1 MMNGRTAGRIS
12 IILAV
17 AVAMIAA
24 GAAILDHRS
33 SGAPIEPRMTWE
45 QHVERV
51 DAALASHDLRTAR
64 ELVRDAYAAAVTSG
78 RWEPLLHVG
87 DAQWRVE
94 QASGFATL
102 GKASARENFLFA
114 LFRARDQR
122 SLDGVLQ
129 AADAFSRLG
138 DASVV
143 RQALVVA
150 RDLAGRDPVAHA
162 RVDVAA
168 EELGVRLASADGPE
182 HNNGNGRLR

>member
-1 MMNGRTAGRIS
+1 MRNGRTARRIS

-17 AVAMIAA
+17 AVVITAA
-24 GAAILDHRS
+24 GAAILDQRS
-33 SGAPIEPRMTWE
+33 SGAPIEPMMTPE
-45 QHVERV
+45 RHLARV

-64 ELVRDAYAAAVTSG
+64 DVVRDAYAAAVTSR
-78 RWEPLLHVG
+78 RWEPLLQVG
-87 DAQWRVE
+87 DAQLRVE
-94 QASGFATL
+94 GASGYPTL
-102 GKASARENFLFA
+102 GKASARANYLSA

-150 RDLAGRDPVAHA
+150 RDLAGRDPVAQA
-162 RVDVAA
+162 RVDIAA
-168 EELGVRLASADGPE
+168 EELGVRLASADGPL
-182 HNNGNGRLR
+182 HDHGNGGSK

>member
-1 MMNGRTAGRIS
+1 MTKERATGRIS
-12 IILAV
+12 VVLAV
-17 AVAMIAA
+17 AVSVIAV

-33 SGAPIEPRMTWE
+33 SAAPIEPRVTWE

-64 ELVRDAYAAAVTSG
+64 EVVRDAYAAAVMSR
-78 RWEPLLHVG
+78 RWEPLLQVG
-87 DAQWRVE
+87 DAQRRLE
-94 QASGFATL
+94 EASGFATL
-102 GKASARENFLFA
+102 GNASARANYLFA

-129 AADAFSRLG
+129 AAAAFSRLG

-150 RDLAGRDPVAHA
+150 RDLAGRDAVAHA
-162 RVDVAA
+162 RVDIAA
-168 EELGVRLASADGPE
+168 DELGARLASAD
-182 HNNGNGRLR
+182 

>member
-1 MMNGRTAGRIS
+1 MNGRTAGRIS
-12 IILAV
+12 ITLALAV
-17 AVAMIAA
+17 AMTAA
-24 GAAILDHRS
+24 GAAVHRS
-33 SGAPIEPRMTWE
+33 SGAPIEPSMTWE

-64 ELVRDAYAAAVTSG
+64 EVVRDAYAAAVTSR

-94 QASGFATL
+94 QASGFAAL
-102 GKASARENFLFA
+102 GKASARSNYLWA

-143 RQALVVA
+143 QQALVVA
-150 RDLAGRDPVAHA
+150 RDLAGRDEVAHA
-162 RVDVAA
+162 RVDIAA
-168 EELGVRLASADGPE
+168 EKLGVRLASADGPA
-182 HNNGNGRLR
+182 HNRGNEGVR

>member
-1 MMNGRTAGRIS
+1 MAGRIS
-12 IILAV
+12 VIAV
-17 AVAMIAA
+17 AVVMSAA

-33 SGAPIEPRMTWE
+33 SGAPIEPRVTWK

-51 DAALASHDLRTAR
+51 DAALASHDLRMAR
-64 ELVRDAYAAAVTSG
+64 EGARDAYAAAVTSH
-78 RWEPLLHVG
+78 RWEPLLYVG
-87 DAQWRVE
+87 DAQRRVE
-94 QASGFATL
+94 QVSGFVML
-102 GKASARENFLFA
+102 GKASARANYLSA

-150 RDLAGRDPVAHA
+150 RDVAGRDPAAHA
-162 RVDVAA
+162 RVDIAA
-168 EELGVRLASADGPE
+168 EEIRIRSASADGPA
-182 HNNGNGRLR
+182 HNQGSGGAVRR

>member
-1 MMNGRTAGRIS
+1 MNGRTASRIS
-12 IILAV
+12 VILAV
-17 AVAMIAA
+17 AVAMTAA
-24 GAAILDHRS
+24 AAVMLDHRS
-33 SGAPIEPRMTWE
+33 SAAPTEPRMTWE
-45 QHVERV
+45 QDIERV

-64 ELVRDAYAAAVTSG
+64 EVVRDAYAAAVSSR
-78 RWEPLLHVG
+78 RWEPLLRVG

-94 QASGFATL
+94 EASGFATL
-102 GKASARENFLFA
+102 GVASARANYLWA

-150 RDLAGRDPVAHA
+150 RDLAGRDPAAHA
-162 RVDVAA
+162 RIDIAA

-182 HNNGNGRLR
+182 HNHGNGGLR

>member
-1 MMNGRTAGRIS
+1 MTNGRTAGRIS
-12 IILAV
+12 VILAV
-17 AVAMIAA
+17 AVAMTAA

-64 ELVRDAYAAAVTSG
+64 EVVRDAYAAAVTSR

-87 DAQWRVE
+87 DAQRRVE
-94 QASGFATL
+94 PPSGVATL
-102 GKASARENFLFA
+102 GKASARANYLFA

-129 AADAFSRLG
+129 A
-138 DASVV
+138 
-143 RQALVVA
+143 LVVA
-150 RDLAGRDPVAHA
+150 RDLAGRDAVAHA
-162 RVDVAA
+162 RVAA

-182 HNNGNGRLR
+182 HNHGN

>member
-1 MMNGRTAGRIS
+1 MMNGRTAARIS
-12 IILAV
+12 VILAV
-17 AVAMIAA
+17 AVAITAA
-24 GAAILDHRS
+24 GAAIFDHRS
-33 SGAPIEPRMTWE
+33 SGAPIEPRKTWE

-64 ELVRDAYAAAVTSG
+64 EAVRDAYAAAVTSR
-78 RWEPLLHVG
+78 RWEPLLPVG
-87 DAQWRVE
+87 DAQRRVE
-94 QASGFATL
+94 QASGYATL
-102 GKASARENFLFA
+102 GKASARANYLSA
-114 LFRARDQR
+114 LFRARNQR

-162 RVDVAA
+162 RVDLAA
-168 EELGVRLASADGPE
+168 EELGVRLASADGLE
-182 HNNGNGRLR
+182 HNHGNGGVR

>member
-1 MMNGRTAGRIS
+1 MTHARTAGRIS
-12 IILAV
+12 IILAL
-17 AVAMIAA
+17 AVALTAA
-24 GAAILDHRS
+24 GAAAFLDHRS
-33 SGAPIEPRMTWE
+33 SGAPIEPTMTWE

-64 ELVRDAYAAAVTSG
+64 EVVRDAYAAAVTSR

-87 DAQWRVE
+87 DAQRRVE

-102 GKASARENFLFA
+102 GKASARANYLFA

-129 AADAFSRLG
+129 AAEAFSRLG
-138 DASVV
+138 DGSVV

-162 RVDVAA
+162 RVDIAA
-168 EELGVRLASADGPE
+168 EKLGARLASAAS
-182 HNNGNGRLR
+182 LR

>member
-1 MMNGRTAGRIS
+1 MTNGRTAVESG

-17 AVAMIAA
+17 AVAMTAA
-24 GAAILDHRS
+24 GATILDHQS
-33 SGAPIEPRMTWE
+33 SGAPIEPRLTWE

-51 DAALASHDLRTAR
+51 DAALTSHDLRTAR
-64 ELVRDAYAAAVTSG
+64 EVVRDAYAGAVMSR
-78 RWEPLLHVG
+78 RWEPLLQVG
-87 DAQWRVE
+87 DAQRRVA
-94 QASGFATL
+94 QASGFATP
-102 GKASARENFLFA
+102 GKATARANYLFA

-122 SLDGVLQ
+122 SLDGVLH

-143 RQALVVA
+143 RQALAVA

-162 RVDVAA
+162 RVDIAA

-182 HNNGNGRLR
+182 HNDGNGGFR

>member
-1 MMNGRTAGRIS
+1 MNRRTAGRIS
-12 IILAV
+12 VILAV
-17 AVAMIAA
+17 AVAMSAA

-33 SGAPIEPRMTWE
+33 SGAPIEPRVTLE

-51 DAALASHDLRTAR
+51 DAALASHDLRMAR
-64 ELVRDAYAAAVTSG
+64 EGVRDAYAAAVTSH
-78 RWEPLLHVG
+78 RWEPLLYVG
-87 DAQWRVE
+87 DAQRRVE

-102 GKASARENFLFA
+102 GKAHARENYLFA

-162 RVDVAA
+162 RVDIAA
-168 EELGVRLASADGPE
+168 EELGVRLASAAGPE
-182 HNNGNGRLR
+182 HSHGNGGFR

>member
-17 AVAMIAA
+17 AVVMSLA

-33 SGAPIEPRMTWE
+33 SGAPIEPRMTWQ

-64 ELVRDAYAAAVTSG
+64 EVVRDAYAAAVTS
-78 RWEPLLHVG
+78 RHWEPLLYVG
-87 DAQWRVE
+87 DAQRRVE
-94 QASGFATL
+94 QASGFPTL
-102 GKASARENFLFA
+102 GKASARANYLFA

-129 AADAFSRLG
+129 AAAAFSRLG

-150 RDLAGRDPVAHA
+150 RGLAGQDPVAHA
-162 RVDVAA
+162 RIDSAA
-168 EELGVRLASADGPE
+168 QKLDVRLAAAGGPE
-182 HNNGNGRLR
+182 HNRGN

>member
-1 MMNGRTAGRIS
+1 MSGRTASRIS

-17 AVAMIAA
+17 AVAITAA
-24 GAAILDHRS
+24 GAAIAGHRS
-33 SGAPIEPRMTWE
+33 SGGPIEPSMTWE
-45 QHVERV
+45 QGIERA

-64 ELVRDAYAAAVTSG
+64 EVVRDAYAAAVTSR

-87 DAQWRVE
+87 DAQRRVE
-94 QASGFATL
+94 EASGYATL
-102 GKASARENFLFA
+102 GKASARANYLSA

-129 AADAFSRLG
+129 AAHAFSRLG

-143 RQALVVA
+143 RQTLVVA

-162 RVDVAA
+162 RVDIAA
-168 EELGVRLASADGPE
+168 EELGARLASADGPE
-182 HNNGNGRLR
+182 HNHGSGGVK